1 LSIERSKLYVLRSTF
16 YVLGSTFSVLRS
28 AFDVPRTALDIQNVE
43 RFKNVEPRTSNAER
57 QNEERLLYQSMAI
70 SRRTLL
76 KGFAATGVGAV
87 TGAGAYGY
95 LHGRSALELT
105 RATLPV
111 DHLPPGLAGL
121 RIGFMTDIHR
131 SRWVSAEDVSDAVRL
146 LMAEAPDLIVIGG
159 DYVTWGDRQYVGAS
173 AEALGGLQRTAR
185 GVRHSGKPRRRP

>member
-1 LSIERSKLYVLRSTF
+1 
-16 YVLGSTFSVLRS
+16 
-28 AFDVPRTALDIQNVE
+28 
-43 RFKNVEPRTSNAER
+43 
-57 QNEERLLYQSMAI
+57 MAI

-95 LHGRSALELT
+95 LHGHGALELT

-146 LMAEAPDLIVIGG
+146 LMAEALARCRRDYPDCTVTLSAQTYLAPFYESLGFRTTSAPFD
-159 DYVTWGDRQYVGAS
+159 DY
-173 AEALGGLQRTAR
+173 GLQHVDMTQ
-185 GVRHSGKPRRRP
+185 SSST